1 MRIWKRQKFKWSLA
15 TPPPLIALFLD
26 KYTFSYNVKMS
37 IKYITSDINICY
49 IYPTYFTNIYY
60 GFFWNLYIYKNI
72 YIYTYGIIM
81 YDCWFQKFTILD
93 VVA

>member
-1 MRIWKRQKFKWSLA
+1 
-15 TPPPLIALFLD
+15 
-26 KYTFSYNVKMS
+26 MS

-49 IYPTYFTNIYY
+49 IYPTYFTNIYC
-60 GFFWNLYIYKNI
+60 FFFNLYIYICKYIYIYI